1 MRKLHEKFWNYLL
14 ENDRRW
20 YVFVIVVCAMVGFVL
35 GVLQQCFID
44 PLMLQLRA
52 R

>member
-1 MRKLHEKFWNYLL
+1 MRKLHEKLWNYLL

-20 YVFVIVVCAMVGFVL
+20 YVFVIVVCALVGFVL
-35 GVLQQCFID
+35 GSLDQVISSQV
-44 PLMLQLRA
+44 MQLRA

>member
-14 ENDRRW
+14 GNDRRW
-20 YVFVIVVCAMVGFVL
+20 YVFVIVVCALVGFVL
-35 GVLQQCFID
+35 GSLDQVISSQV
-44 PLMLQLRA
+44 MQLRA